1 MANSTTASAL
11 NARIVAD
18 IEAAGELLFAQL
30 GVVIYGHGRLVGGHI
45 EPNEMPLTLMYH
57 VNASGTGRQVGLMDG
72 TLLQWPRG
80 RFSADQAYV
89 NAYVARQAI
98 PLFFVNINRNSRIK
112 CRDMVFPFDNQSGK
126 ADGFCVSA
134 VGQGS
139 LDVACMEFESC
150 TLPCL
155 PMMYQPYTAVDSANG
170 AGLRCLGPSRADRR
184 RGREGSGERRCSRAD
199 GWVRSPRSR
208 STATYEKAYR

>member
-1 MANSTTASAL
+1 
-11 NARIVAD
+11 
-18 IEAAGELLFAQL
+18 
-30 GVVIYGHGRLVGGHI
+30 
-45 EPNEMPLTLMYH
+45 
-57 VNASGTGRQVGLMDG
+57 MDG

-155 PMMYQPYTAVDSANG
+155 PMMYQPYTGSRTAPMAL
-170 AGLRCLGPSRADRR
+170 ATLRCLGPSRADRR
-184 RGREGSGERRCSRAD
+184 RGREGSGERRCSASD
-199 GWVRSPRSR
+199 GWVRSPAIQGR
-208 STATYEKAYR
+208 TATTRKPTGNGERPPEGHRGGHSGTSDGFPPAHLPREQKWA